1 MKKLLI
7 LSGKGGTGKTTVAA
21 AFIDLLN
28 AEAFADCDVDAPNLH
43 LVAGMNTLPERWDY
57 YGSQKAF
64 IDPEKCIGCGVC
76 LDNCRFEAV
85 TLRDGICEVNEYAC
99 EGCGVCEYVCPQSAV
114 TMRDDV
120 SGEQLLYKDS
130 RVFSTATLKMGR
142 GNSGKLVTEV
152 KKTLVNAAPDSKL
165 AVIDGSPGVGCPVI
179 ASISGVDLVLIV
191 AEPSLSGI
199 HDRDQHLALS
209 VQRVDGFLFKI
220 NRYVLVLQLPDV
232 LQAVESVSGKSADGL
247 GDDHVNV
254 SGHALVNHAVELVT
268 LFGVGTGDA
277 IVRKYACQLPVR
289 IFLDVLRVVRDLRL
303 VACFLF
309 FRIRTDAAVGCNTEL
324 FLFRLLYCVPDLP
337 FGRDDHNIS
346 H

>member
-28 AEAFADCDVDAPNLH
+28 AEAFTDCDVDAPNLH
-43 LVAGMNTLPERWDY
+43 LVAGMKTLLERWDY

-64 IDPEKCIGCGVC
+64 IDSEKCIGCGVC

-85 TLRDGICEVNEYAC
+85 TLRDGTYEINEYAC

-120 SGEQLLYKDS
+120 AGEQLLYKDS

-179 ASISGVDLVLIV
+179 ASISGVDRVLIV
-191 AEPSLSGI
+191 TEPSLSGI
-199 HDRDQHLALS
+199 HDMERILKTTDILRAKAAVCVNKYDACMEKTKDIETYCQENKVPFMGRIPFDKQASVAVNEGYSLAL
-209 VQRVDGFLFKI
+209 VDCPARAALI
-220 NRYVLVLQLPDV
+220 NIL
-232 LQAVESVSGKSADGL
+232 K
-247 GDDHVNV
+247 N
-254 SGHALVNHAVELVT
+254 
-268 LFGVGTGDA
+268 
-277 IVRKYACQLPVR
+277 I
-289 IFLDVLRVVRDLRL
+289 
-303 VACFLF
+303 
-309 FRIRTDAAVGCNTEL
+309 
-324 FLFRLLYCVPDLP
+324 RLLLLED
-337 FGRDDHNIS
+337 S
-346 H
+346 K

>member
-76 LDNCRFEAV
+76 FDNCRFEAV

-199 HDRDQHLALS
+199 HDMERILKTADILRAKAAVCVNKYDACMEKTKDIEKYCQENKVPFMGRVPFDKQASAAVNEGHSLAL
-209 VQRVDGFLFKI
+209 VDC
-220 NRYVLVLQLPDV
+220 
-232 LQAVESVSGKSADGL
+232 SARA
-247 GDDHVNV
+247 
-254 SGHALVNHAVELVT
+254 ALANIL
-268 LFGVGTGDA
+268 
-277 IVRKYACQLPVR
+277 KN
-289 IFLDVLRVVRDLRL
+289 LRL
-303 VACFLF
+303 LLLE
-309 FRIRTDAAVGCNTEL
+309 DAK
-324 FLFRLLYCVPDLP
+324 
-337 FGRDDHNIS
+337 
-346 H
+346 